1 MRRGLESE
9 VAELR
14 DLRVLLLEAYDQ
26 LERDVGREVDIALK
40 RQAKRHANLEAKVGV
55 QEQALEAESKRFRTM
70 DKALHDAQEDLAE
83 AQGRLA
89 QYEAGV
95 YGLSEAMRD
104 LKALRMHVRAAD
116 QQVEDAV
123 AQSNALGRKVEDL
136 TEETRFLRQQAGIPE
151 DADIDLGGFKLK
163 SKVEAAQLR
172 ALNSQLEREVADLE
186 EDRRRLRNELRY
198 RAKWQGEHAARLG
211 LSARQLA
218 MLEGPVD
225 ADALT
230 VRQRRRLQGGSR
242 SIRRIVR
249 SDAEGQQQPAVR
261 YDPAVGIG
269 ARAVQELEAANKQ
282 LQQRLAEALERLQS
296 GGTGIDGLMA
306 AMRPTDRPQAA
317 AAAAAAAR
325 LRSRRRR
332 RHRRRGC
339 VRGGSQAEAAS
350 AAQLPSFSSRR
361 ARARQ
366 QIMRLEDGYHE
377 AMMRSSVQQMPPA
390 MSSSRCRRLLRR
402 CLDRRC
408 SRR

>member
-1 MRRGLESE
+1 M
-9 VAELR
+9 AELR
-14 DLRVLLLEAYDQ
+14 TCVLLEAYDQ

-40 RQAKRHANLEAKVGV
+40 RGEHHGNLEAKVGV
-55 QEQALEAESKRFRTM
+55 QEQPLEAESKRFRTM

-104 LKALRMHVRAAD
+104 LKALRMQVRAAD

-218 MLEGPVD
+218 MLEEY
-225 ADALT
+225 ADALRFGDDAVFKEDL
-230 VRQRRRLQGGSR
+230 VRYDGS
-242 SIRRIVR
+242 SA
-249 SDAEGQQQPAVR
+249 SDTEGQAPSVR

-269 ARAVQELEAANKQ
+269 ARAVKELEAANKQ
-282 LQQRLAEALERLQS
+282 LQEHLRRRPSGCRAAGPASTVSWPPCVRRRDSSSSSSGPTTEPPPPPPSPPRL
-296 GGTGIDGLMA
+296 
-306 AMRPTDRPQAA
+306 RPRG
-317 AAAAAAAR
+317 AAR
-325 LRSRRRR
+325 RRLRARRR
-332 RHRRRGC
+332 
-339 VRGGSQAEAAS
+339 
-350 AAQLPSFSSRR
+350 LPSFSSSWR
-361 ARARQ
+361 ARGSRSCASR
-366 QIMRLEDGYHE
+366 MDTTRL
-377 AMMRSSVQQMPPA
+377 
-390 MSSSRCRRLLRR
+390 
-402 CLDRRC
+402 
-408 SRR
+408 